1 MSDTEVTTA
10 TIKMRLENRG
20 CSIPPEIN
28 SYVPLPH
35 VFLLVFIPHS
45 YFFPLLLIQQTT
57 LKFLFQGKDN
67 CGWKEQL
74 TPGILH
80 VSFSNHWHRK
90 LFVRTFVPYYR
101 QQSLFF
107 LVHFPNNFQ
116 RWEEERDSSGWKASW
131 LHAFLCAVW
140 SCLKMPCSTQCT
152 MSTST
157 ETAHSGG
164 VKSNFARNELHIPPA
179 CHSCIP
185 PAAWPSLRSP
195 VNPLENPSR
204 GTEQVRPWS
213 WGWHGWI

>member
-1 MSDTEVTTA
+1 MLGRSSLHQEFFMSHSL
-10 TIKMRLENRG
+10 TIGIGSCLSVLLFLIIDSKV
-20 CSIPPEIN
+20 CSFW
-28 SYVPLPH
+28 L
-35 VFLLVFIPHS
+35 
-45 YFFPLLLIQQTT
+45 
-57 LKFLFQGKDN
+57 
-67 CGWKEQL
+67 
-74 TPGILH
+74 
-80 VSFSNHWHRK
+80 
-90 LFVRTFVPYYR
+90 
-101 QQSLFF
+101 
-107 LVHFPNNFQ
+107 HFPNNFR

-131 LHAFLCAVW
+131 LHVFLCAEFGHVLRCRVVPSVLW
-140 SCLKMPCSTQCT
+140 G
-152 MSTST
+152 TST